1 MNDFL
6 NENTPTTPEE
16 NGGAEECVTEAV
28 TPPEAEPQTPEEEV
42 AEEQP
47 FGENEE
53 IPYREDFEAFENPI
67 NFSPVEPINDY
78 KPMSKGLKVFALIM
92 AAVILLT
99 GSCTVGYFM
108 GKSSVKTT
116 DTADVPKVDLAA
128 RPKDTDE
135 MTPAQIYDSVNKSIV
150 GILTYNDAGDGG
162 NASGIIYSED
172 GYIITNDHIYAEIS
186 SPKFKVYTSG
196 GKEYDAEY
204 VAGDKIS
211 DLAVLKVKS
220 GEFEPATF
228 GNSDELFYGQNV
240 VAIGRPNGAENE
252 STITNG
258 IVSSVNERVQNATNY
273 SARLIQTNCAINPG
287 NSGGAL
293 VDMYGQVIGVTS
305 SKLAGTVYDNVG
317 YAIPTTV
324 MKRIADEL
332 ISEGKVVSRA
342 KLGITYTAVNS
353 ALAEINGYKHTGLLI
368 ASVAE
373 DSALYGKAEEG
384 DFITHINDTKVTRD
398 DLVLDIIEK
407 CSAGDTITVT
417 IINNSGEEKTVEA
430 VLKANIGESSYTTA
444 PITKD
449 EESESGGGTFDFP
462 FGE

>member
-6 NENTPTTPEE
+6 NENNQNEQNLNSEE
-16 NGGAEECVTEAV
+16 AAAETVEINTEETV
-28 TPPEAEPQTPEEEV
+28 EDDVQEEYT
-42 AEEQP
+42 EQP
-47 FGENEE
+47 IEEPAE
-53 IPYREDFEAFENPI
+53 IPYKEDFGFCENPI
-67 NFSPVEPINDY
+67 NFSPVEPMNDY
-78 KPMSKGLKVFALIM
+78 KPMSKGLKVFALII

-99 GSCTVGYFM
+99 GSCTAGYFM
-108 GKSSVKTT
+108 GKSSVKSVGKV
-116 DTADVPKVDLAA
+116 DVPKTDLAA

-135 MTPAQIYDSVNKSIV
+135 KTPAEIYDSVNKSIV
-150 GILTYNDAGDGG
+150 GILTYNDTGDGG
-162 NASGIIYSED
+162 NASGIVYSES
-172 GYIITNDHIYAEIS
+172 GYIVTNDHIYAEIA
-186 SPKFKVYTSG
+186 SPKFKIYTSD

-211 DLAVLKVKS
+211 DLAVLKVKNAKL
-220 GEFEPATF
+220 EPATF
-228 GNSDELFYGQNV
+228 GNSDEVFFGQNV

-293 VDMYGQVIGVTS
+293 VDMYGQVVGVTA

-324 MKRIADEL
+324 MKRIVDEL
-332 ISEGKVVSRA
+332 IAEGKVVSRA

-353 ALAEINGYKHTGLLI
+353 ALAEINGYEHTGLLI

-384 DFITHINDTKVTRD
+384 DFITKINDTVVTRD

-417 IINNSGEEKTVEA
+417 IITKSGEEKTVKA
-430 VLKANIGESSYTTA
+430 VLKANIGESSYTKD

-449 EESESGGGTFDFP
+449 ENSSSGGGTFDFP

>member
-6 NENTPTTPEE
+6 NENNQNENNQNLNSEE
-16 NGGAEECVTEAV
+16 TSAEAVEIVAEGAEETYGQENFTEQAIDKPV
-28 TPPEAEPQTPEEEV
+28 
-42 AEEQP
+42 
-47 FGENEE
+47 
-53 IPYREDFEAFENPI
+53 ENPI
-67 NFSPVEPINDY
+67 NFSPIEPINDY
-78 KPMSKGLKVFALIM
+78 KPMSRGLKVFALIM

-108 GKSSVKTT
+108 GKSSINSTQKT
-116 DTADVPKVDLAA
+116 VIPKNDLAS
-128 RPKDTDE
+128 RPKDSNE
-135 MTPAQIYDSVNKSIV
+135 KTPAQIYDKVNKSIV
-150 GILTYNDAGDGG
+150 GILTYNDTGDGG
-162 NASGIIYSED
+162 NASGIVYTES
-172 GYIITNDHIYAEIS
+172 GYIITNDHIYAEIA
-186 SPKFKVYTSG
+186 SPKFKIYTSD

-220 GEFEPATF
+220 VKLEPAIF
-228 GNSDELFYGQNV
+228 GNSDEVFYGQNV

-293 VDMYGQVIGVTS
+293 VDMYGQVVGVTA

-324 MKRIADEL
+324 MKKIVDEL
-332 ISEGKVVSRA
+332 IAKGKVVSRA
-342 KLGITYTAVNS
+342 KLGITYTAINS

-384 DFITHINDTKVTRD
+384 DFITKINDTVVTRD

-417 IINNSGEEKTVEA
+417 VISKSGDEKIIKA
-430 VLKANIGESSYTTA
+430 VLKANIGESSYTKH
-444 PITKD
+444 PISKD
-449 EESESGGGTFDFP
+449 ENSSSGGEVFDFP